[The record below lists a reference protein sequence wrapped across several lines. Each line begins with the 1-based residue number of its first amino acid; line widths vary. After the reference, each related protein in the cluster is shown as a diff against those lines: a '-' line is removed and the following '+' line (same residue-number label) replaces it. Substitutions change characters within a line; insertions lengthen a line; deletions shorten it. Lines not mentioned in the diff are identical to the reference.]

1 MGALE
6 HSLARLDS
14 AVTWARL
21 LTVADDQPGWVR
33 CSDLLDSAD
42 GMTTWQRAAADSYGG
57 GTDGG
62 LLTGQGLV
70 LDWYLAAIALPAAGL
85 FHLDRRVP
93 VLAPESMSVQVRAVD
108 GSVLATA
115 VESPRFS
122 CLPGDSAAAE
132 GEVVDDVDGLAAVL
146 RTGIVSH
153 AHRLVRS
160 YAPTTRI
167 GAHGLWAAVSD
178 AVDVAFMTGG
188 WVSHDMVRAAADA
201 QHVLGRAGVGIPPLI
216 GGSTLHRIRDE
227 RGRFHWTR
235 RRHSCCFVYRSPGA
249 TECVTCPRVS
259 AEQRRRMA
267 VDWKPL

>member
-6 HSLARLDS
+6 RSLARLD
-14 AVTWARL
+14 AGVTWARL
-21 LTVADDQPGWVR
+21 VTVVDHRPGWIR

-42 GMTTWQRAAADSYGG
+42 ELSGWQRAAAAIHGG
-57 GTDGG
+57 GNDGG

-93 VLAPESMSVQVRAVD
+93 VLAPESMSVQVSPAD

-115 VESPRFS
+115 VESSRFS
-122 CLPGDSAAAE
+122 CLASDSAATE
-132 GEVVDDVDGLAAVL
+132 GDVVESVEGLAAVL
-146 RTGIVSH
+146 RSEVVDH
-153 AHRLVRS
+153 AQRLVSS
-160 YAPTTRI
+160 YSPTTRI
-167 GAHGLWAAVSD
+167 GSHGLWAAVSD
-178 AVDVAFMTGG
+178 ALDVAFMTGG
-188 WVSHDMVRAAADA
+188 WVSRDMARAAADA
-201 QHVLGRAGVGIPPLI
+201 RHVLGRTGAGVPPLI
-216 GGSTLHRIRDE
+216 GGSTLYQILDD
-227 RGRFHWTR
+227 RGRSHWTR

-267 VDWKPL
+267 VRW